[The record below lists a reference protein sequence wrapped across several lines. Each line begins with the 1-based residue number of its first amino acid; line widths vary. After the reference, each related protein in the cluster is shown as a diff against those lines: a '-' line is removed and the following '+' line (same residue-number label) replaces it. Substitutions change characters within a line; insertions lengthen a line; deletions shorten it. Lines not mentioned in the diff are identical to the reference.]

1 MFLGSNFDFDG
12 NQALNLVLEKAV
24 TAALDAGLTIMG
36 EAGYD
41 TTLQRAKIF
50 DGTTV
55 RKLLQDNDI
64 STDAALGG
72 GSASDFVLAS
82 QKAVKLYIDSLTS
95 SGQNPISDF
104 DAANA
109 TNLPT
114 GSTLKDRYRASSA
127 GTVQG
132 IVFQTGDLLFPK
144 VAGALGTDATQWVVV
159 QGNAD
164 AASTSVLGM
173 VILAT
178 LAQLQANA
186 AGDAGKVITV
196 STLNAWEAALGR
208 IKGFTTTLNIAAGAN
223 GIAHNLNSSALVVS
237 TYEANGPVLY
247 KWTIT
252 NANTLNINAA
262 KARNTVTVVVI
273 AK

>member
-1 MFLGSNFDFDG
+1 MILGSDLNFDG

-24 TAALDAGLTIMG
+24 TAALDAGLTVIG
-36 EAGYD
+36 EMGYD

-50 DGTTV
+50 DGTTI

-64 STDAALGG
+64 STDSTLGG
-72 GSASDFVLAS
+72 ASASDVILAS
-82 QKAVKLYIDSLTS
+82 QKAVKQYVDSVVS

-109 TNLPT
+109 TNLPS
-114 GSTLKDRYRASSA
+114 GATLKDRYRASSA

-132 IVFQTGDLLFPK
+132 LVLQVGDMLLPK
-144 VAGALGTDATQWVVV
+144 VSGASSTDATQWVVI

-164 AASTSVLGM
+164 AASTSVLGL

-178 LAQLQANA
+178 LAQIQGNA
-186 AGDAGKVITV
+186 GGDANKVITV
-196 STLNAWEAALGR
+196 AQLNAWEAALGR
-208 IKGFTTTLNIAAGAN
+208 VKSYTTTLNIAAGAN
-223 GIAHNLNSSALVVS
+223 GISHNLNSSALVVS

-252 NANTLNINAA
+252 NANTISINAA
-262 KARNTVTVVVI
+262 KARNNVTVVVV